1 MITFASITPTL
12 FVGSNPRSQIDVS
25 RLRAAGITAV
35 LNLQTDADLDALSV
49 DSAALSSHYS
59 GHDIVVARLPI
70 RDFDPDD
77 VEQRLGNAVI
87 VLDRLLD
94 SGHRVYV
101 HCTAGIN
108 RSPTVVIA
116 YLTWYCGWSL
126 DQAAAHVRERHRCEP
141 YLQVIARAVPSAT
154 HRDKEGEA
162 SP

>member
-1 MITFASITPTL
+1 MITFGSITPTL
-12 FVGSNPRSQIDVS
+12 FVGSYPRSQIDVS

-35 LNLQTDADLDALSV
+35 LNLQTDADVDALSV
-49 DSAALSSHYS
+49 DGAALSSHY
-59 GHDIVVARLPI
+59 GEHDIVIARYPI
-70 RDFDPDD
+70 RDFDPED

-126 DQAAAHVRERHRCEP
+126 DQAVAHVRQRHRCQP
-141 YLQVIARAVPSAT
+141 YVQVIGRAVPST
-154 HRDKEGEA
+154 TQSDQDGES

>member
-1 MITFASITPTL
+1 MITFGSITPML
-12 FVGSNPRSQIDVS
+12 FVGSYPRSQIDVS
-25 RLRAAGITAV
+25 RLHAAEITAV
-35 LNLQTDADLDALSV
+35 LNLQTDADIEALSV
-49 DSAALSSHYS
+49 DGAALSNHY
-59 GHDIVVARLPI
+59 GERDIVMARFPI

-141 YLQVIARAVPSAT
+141 YVEVIGRAVPSAL
-154 HRDKEGEA
+154 HRHKDGES